1 MMDMSSITAAIGGL
15 KTASDIAQAMVGVR
29 DTALLQSKIIELQ
42 QVILSAQSSGIA
54 AQSEQF
60 TLLDRIRNLE
70 EEVTRME
77 TWNAEKDRY
86 KLHEVRDGLFTY
98 ILKDE
103 EEAAEPSHQ
112 LCANCFNTQ
121 NKKSILQRETQA
133 VGRAQTLVCLNCNSE
148 IYLTGM
154 RRKEHDQRRTRRT

>member
-1 MMDMSSITAAIGGL
+1 MDMSSITAAIGSL
-15 KTASDIAQAMVGVR
+15 KTASDIAKAMKDINDASLVQGK
-29 DTALLQSKIIELQ
+29 TIELQ
-42 QVILSAQSSGIA
+42 SEILSAQSSAIA

-60 TLLDRIRNLE
+60 SLLERIRNLE
-70 EEVTRME
+70 AEVTRME

-86 KLHEVRDGLFTY
+86 KLHQVRDGLFTY

-133 VGRAQTLVCLNCNSE
+133 VGRAQTLVCLNCDSE